1 MSVAPP
7 VIARTSVQEGVN
19 DTDLIGLR
27 DVPICTSDILNL
39 QVLKQF
45 GLVLHSADCFMHIGC
60 WVSYAGNLNPSFHTT
75 GCTQQCDQPQC
86 SRYVQTSRLVTA
98 MEEKLINPET
108 RIC

>member
-45 GLVLHSADCFMHIGC
+45 GLVLRASCTS
-60 WVSYAGNLNPSFHTT
+60 VAG
-75 GCTQQCDQPQC
+75 
-86 SRYVQTSRLVTA
+86 
-98 MEEKLINPET
+98 
-108 RIC
+108 